1 MSEEKKMLR
10 GSQILL
16 ESLIHQGVDTVFG
29 YPGGQIMP
37 VYDALYD
44 YSDRLRHILVRHEQ
58 GAIHAAQG
66 YARIKNRPG
75 TVIVTSGPGVTNV
88 ITGVADAMV
97 DSTPVV
103 VIAGQV
109 STGLLGTDAF
119 QETDLVGMATPIA
132 KWAYQIRRPED
143 VPWAIARAY
152 YIAGSGRPGPVVLD
166 FPKDAQTGIAE
177 YIPQDCGFIRSYVPY
192 PEPSDEVIEQA
203 ARMIDEAKKP
213 FVVFG
218 HGIILS
224 EAEKELEEFLDKSGI
239 PAGSTM
245 LGLSALKSD
254 NPHYLG
260 MVGMH
265 GSLANNYLTQNCDLL
280 IAAGLRFSDRITGT
294 VSTYAK
300 QAKIIHIDIDASEIG
315 KNIPVDLGV
324 LGDAKQVLSRLTA
337 AIGKKDP
344 DIWKEE
350 IETCGR
356 IEKERVIDPE
366 IHPVSGMIRPG
377 EVVSAVADACGG
389 NAVIVTDVG
398 QNQLF
403 ASRYSRFSRSRSMIT
418 SGGLGTMGFGLPAA
432 IGAKIASPDRPVCL
446 FVGDGGIQMTM
457 QELGTMI
464 QENVGVKIVLMNNNW
479 LGNVRQFQELIYSRY
494 SFTRMLNPDY
504 GKIAEAY
511 GIDSAVVEK
520 REDLK
525 SAVER
530 MFADEN
536 PFILDV
542 HVSEEDNVFPMILPG
557 KSLNEILLNA
567 NDWFEYGK

>member
-280 IAAGLRFSDRITGT
+280 IAVGLRFSDRITGT

-324 LGDAKQVLSRLTA
+324 LGDAKKVLSRLTA

-366 IHPVSGMIRPG
+366 IHPESGMIRPG
-377 EVVSAVADACGG
+377 EVVAAVADVCGG

-432 IGAKIASPDRPVCL
+432 IGAKIASSDRPVCL

-530 MFADEN
+530 MFADEK
-536 PFILDV
+536 PFILNV

>member
-192 PEPSDEVIEQA
+192 PDPSDEVIEQA

-265 GSLANNYLTQNCDLL
+265 GSLVNNYLTQNCDLL
-280 IAAGLRFSDRITGT
+280 IAVGLRFSDRITGT

-324 LGDAKQVLSRLTA
+324 LGDAKKVLSRLTA

-530 MFADEN
+530 MFADEK
-536 PFILDV
+536 PFILNV